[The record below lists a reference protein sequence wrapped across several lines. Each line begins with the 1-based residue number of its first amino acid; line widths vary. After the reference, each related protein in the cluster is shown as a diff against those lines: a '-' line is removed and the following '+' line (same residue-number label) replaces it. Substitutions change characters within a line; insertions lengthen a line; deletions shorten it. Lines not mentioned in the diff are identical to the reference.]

1 MSRKTKS
8 CCTLWCL
15 GFVTIRILLFK
26 GFVQLGNRPLY
37 DYSMIHVK
45 YTLRLQ
51 EKGQYSKSLF
61 TKCKLCLVFFKIY
74 LTFFLTQAFL
84 NTSSK
89 D

>member
-26 GFVQLGNRPLY
+26 GFVQLGDRPLY
-37 DYSMIHVK
+37 DYSMINVK

-51 EKGQYSKSLF
+51 EKGQYSKSLS
-61 TKCKLCLVFFKIY
+61 TKCKLCLVFKKKY
-74 LTFFLTQAFL
+74 TSHFF
-84 NTSSK
+84 
-89 D
+89 